1 VADQPADKPPKD
13 RREFARVPVK
23 LPVTFSGEDIAG
35 GGLTSGLSVHGCTL
49 VTEDL
54 LLAGNTVALHIVL
67 PAQSEPLKIDLAEVR
82 WADGPDCGLDFV
94 RLRLE
99 EKQRLT
105 RFLTALQKRAKAAGK

>member
-1 VADQPADKPPKD
+1 VADERSDKPPID
-13 RREFARVPVK
+13 RREFARVSVK
-23 LPVTFSGEDIAG
+23 LPVTFSGEGIAG
-35 GGLTSGLSVHGCTL
+35 GGLTSGLSMHGCTL

-67 PAQSEPLKIDLAEVR
+67 PAQSEPLKVDLAEVR
-82 WADGPDCGLDFV
+82 WAGGEDCGLEFV

-105 RFLTALQKRAKAAGK
+105 RFLTALQKRTKAGK